1 MKKKFGFSL
10 AEMMVVLLIV
20 AVVLA
25 ATAPMI
31 TRRVA
36 RERSDKIF
44 DMLNS
49 DPTNAVEYV
58 KGRNQRIYM
67 NAKENGYVGIR
78 ESGDK
83 IPINSVLFGNN
94 KYDTSKLPTNFVG
107 IGFNTTNAKDSIA
120 IGYSTVA
127 DDIGSVAIGNNAK
140 IAPTN
145 NLLHLKSRYAT
156 AIGYNAHIKSS
167 SYATA
172 IGYNAK
178 ALVAGSSTA
187 IGYNATADRPHSI
200 VLGTETDTVYIPGN
214 LIVDKATF
222 LGAKSVADGKAYP
235 LYVQA
240 HNSHDGDGRA
250 ITDVIN
256 LLEHHWADDY
266 KGGDDWAVAQNGKG
280 NPGVQLGPYEYAA
293 PASWGD
299 MKDNQKICPPVN
311 NSGNWSRKSNGWC
324 SSSTDTDITN
334 TLIYSDMRLKDIGEA
349 FNSGLEELN
358 KLKFYHF
365 TFKNDKDKQPHVG
378 VMAQDLEQ
386 VFPTSVKKDKDG
398 WLQIRWDEMFYCA
411 INAIKELNLKVIAIT
426 EKINDFGKDITD
438 LKAKTD
444 KQQVEIETQAKIITA
459 QQQELENLSLR
470 IEKLEHK
477 K

>member
-44 DMLNS
+44 DMLNT
-49 DPTNAVEYV
+49 DPTNAVEYI

-67 NAKENGYVGIR
+67 DSRPNGYVGIR

-83 IPINSVLFGNN
+83 IPINSVIFGYN
-94 KYDTSKLPTNFVG
+94 KYDTSAMPTDFVG
-107 IGFNTTNAKDSIA
+107 IGFHTTNAKETIA
-120 IGYSTVA
+120 IGYSAVS
-127 DDIGSVAIGNNAK
+127 DDEGSIAIGTNAHVSQIK
-140 IAPTN
+140 HGLFKGKAQ
-145 NLLHLKSRYAT
+145 HST
-156 AIGYNAHIKSS
+156 AIGYKSYIRASRSTALGYNASVAPGAKES
-167 SYATA
+167 TA

-178 ALVAGSSTA
+178 AEHPNT
-187 IGYNATADRPHSI
+187 I
-200 VLGTETDTVYIPGN
+200 VLGTENDVVYIPGSLVVNHSALVGLASNRNDN
-214 LIVDKATF
+214 LYFRPYA
-222 LGAKSVADGKAYP
+222 
-235 LYVQA
+235 QE
-240 HNSHDGDGRA
+240 DGRHFA
-250 ITDVIN
+250 VLNAGDWKGEDSNVVMSQYALDTDYFGVEIGPYKTPLDKWKN
-256 LLEHHWADDY
+256 DY
-266 KGGDDWAVAQNGKG
+266 KDNNRAHIHFTDPTQGDLNKT
-280 NPGVQLGPYEYAA
+280 Y
-293 PASWGD
+293 
-299 MKDNQKICPPVN
+299 K
-311 NSGNWSRKSNGWC
+311 
-324 SSSTDTDITN
+324 
-334 TLIYSDMRLKDIGEA
+334 YSDMRLKDIGET

-378 VMAQDLEQ
+378 VIAQDLEQ

-411 INAIKELNLKVIAIT
+411 INAIKELNLKVVAIS
-426 EKINDFGKDITD
+426 EKLQDFGKDITD